1 MHNAWLEKQPVFF
14 NFGSDACMLAGLICM
29 ISLENGDLNDS
40 FCMLCAHGSVDNGIK
55 RAGMPKAYLRYIMII
70 LSV

>member
-1 MHNAWLEKQPVFF
+1 MTVFVCF
-14 NFGSDACMLAGLICM
+14 VHM
-29 ISLENGDLNDS
+29 GD
-40 FCMLCAHGSVDNGIK
+40 VDNGIK